1 MQILVTCAKL
11 RSLVLDRFDSGWV
24 MTEGRS
30 AFLSLTLSPPSKRAV
45 NRIIRLMPVRAK
57 ASGREREKEREPSAL
72 FESNWVNVKQY
83 NTRVIMD
90 SGVNLV
96 PYAASTNIGWDK
108 RRPFGFL
115 YGAKAR
121 RCNATTNSPD
131 RLQCFPREV
140 VRKFVISP
148 GDFHDSSTRLS
159 ATTLSNA

>member
-1 MQILVTCAKL
+1 MRNYGHWSSTDLTVWLSYGGRKVSVSL
-11 RSLVLDRFDSGWV
+11 SLSFSLVEKSSKSNNSIDGR
-24 MTEGRS
+24 EGK
-30 AFLSLTLSPPSKRAV
+30 SKR
-45 NRIIRLMPVRAK
+45 K
-57 ASGREREKEREPSAL
+57 REREREREGRQSAL

-83 NTRVIMD
+83 NARVIMD

-159 ATTLSNA
+159 AAAPSNA

>member
-1 MQILVTCAKL
+1 
-11 RSLVLDRFDSGWV
+11 
-24 MTEGRS
+24 
-30 AFLSLTLSPPSKRAV
+30 
-45 NRIIRLMPVRAK
+45 
-57 ASGREREKEREPSAL
+57 
-72 FESNWVNVKQY
+72 
-83 NTRVIMD
+83 MD

-159 ATTLSNA
+159 ATIERINNDARTTLITGFDNFDSGIDTRLT

>member
-24 MTEGRS
+24 MAEGRS
-30 AFLSLTLSPPSKRAV
+30 AFLSLSPSSKRAV

-57 ASGREREKEREPSAL
+57 ASRREREPSAL

-148 GDFHDSSTRLS
+148 GDFHDSSTSVLPLLLHR
-159 ATTLSNA
+159 THK